1 MAVVGVGLAAGGSGR
16 DIVGDVGD
24 VGRRIGG
31 KAAILGRRTQRR
43 TVVIADRVENAA
55 VGDPNV
61 SLIHL
66 VGELRRIAAVAQPH
80 LLHKSAANRTVPAR
94 VAERRALDRFANV
107 VQEAAD
113 YGLDELRVHG
123 FGTHFSLGAS
133 GWTRI
138 APIPMDAFIPHPEN
152 SPNHNSAAI

>member
-1 MAVVGVGLAAGGSGR
+1 MAVVGVGLAAVGSGR

-61 SLIHL
+61 SPSSTSS
-66 VGELRRIAAVAQPH
+66 VNCDGLRLSRNHTFFIKARPIALCLP
-80 LLHKSAANRTVPAR
+80 
-94 VAERRALDRFANV
+94 
-107 VQEAAD
+107 
-113 YGLDELRVHG
+113 G
-123 FGTHFSLGAS
+123 
-133 GWTRI
+133 
-138 APIPMDAFIPHPEN
+138 
-152 SPNHNSAAI
+152 